1 MSVYLTPEQ
10 AVEVFGRDELQRP
23 FVTKH
28 EIRRHAKESGIY
40 STVSRGKLVF
50 TQEQIQNLKT
60 YIVDKQ
66 AHKIDPKT
74 GTVDNFA

>member
-10 AVEVFGRDELQRP
+10 AVEVFGRDEQQRP

-60 YIVDKQ
+60 YVVEKQ
-66 AHKIDPKT
+66 SHKINPKT

>member
-10 AVEVFGRDELQRP
+10 AVEVFGRDERDRP

-50 TQEQIQNLKT
+50 TQEQIQELKT
-60 YIVDKQ
+60 YVVDKQ
-66 AHKIDPKT
+66 AHKIDPRT
-74 GTVDNFA
+74 GVVDNFA